1 MFTFMQAIE
10 KLPASVVSGPLSD
23 PEKLRSI
30 LKHHMVHGKYCLTNY
45 PATIVSVQVSLL
57 RAAECI
63 ISQIINC
70 ADSIVL
76 SWAFPASE
84 YILQISESG
93 QVSHLLLFG
102 MFASKLSR
110 LANKHGKNG
119 KRKIDVMRQQL
130 SPRRKKQLRHL
141 FNECPVDLSRSSTLA
156 LSQYVNSADL
166 FTKI

>member
-30 LKHHMVHGKYCLTNY
+30 LKHHMVHGKYCLT
-45 PATIVSVQVSLL
+45 TIVSVQVSLL

-76 SWAFPASE
+76 SWAFPAS
-84 YILQISESG
+84 
-93 QVSHLLLFG
+93 
-102 MFASKLSR
+102 
-110 LANKHGKNG
+110 ANKRIWSSVASVAFRHVCLKVVSSSQRTRQ
-119 KRKIDVMRQQL
+119 KRQKG
-130 SPRRKKQLRHL
+130 
-141 FNECPVDLSRSSTLA
+141 N
-156 LSQYVNSADL
+156 
-166 FTKI
+166 